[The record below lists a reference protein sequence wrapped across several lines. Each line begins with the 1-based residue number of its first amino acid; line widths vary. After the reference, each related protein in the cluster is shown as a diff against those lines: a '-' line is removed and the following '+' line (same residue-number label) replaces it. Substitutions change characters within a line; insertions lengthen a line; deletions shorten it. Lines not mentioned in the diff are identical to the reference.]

1 MWQQALT
8 ILAEHPL
15 LAQPHTQMIVQI
27 DPKEWQA
34 MALPRWQELDRRRY
48 GKTELIFFE
57 AVDPAEI

>member
-1 MWQQALT
+1 
-8 ILAEHPL
+8 
-15 LAQPHTQMIVQI
+15 MIVQI

-57 AVDPAEI
+57 AVDPAEIQEV